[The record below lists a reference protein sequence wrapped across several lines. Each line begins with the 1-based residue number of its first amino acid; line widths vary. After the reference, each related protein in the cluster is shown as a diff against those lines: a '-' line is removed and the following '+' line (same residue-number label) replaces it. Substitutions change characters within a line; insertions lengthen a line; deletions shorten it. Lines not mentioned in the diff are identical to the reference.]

1 MKFFLPVTTSAISGA
16 ANFNKSIP
24 LFRWDDIIT
33 QKWNCSS
40 PKNMC
45 KYTESTSTLSTKAF
59 LKIKT
64 KRVLPTDTKGI
75 FSSLKC
81 VCEVNVKTTK
91 KFFEQRSDLQVAKC
105 LIVHVLPSSYN
116 VSSLE
121 LRNKR
126 KATQQ
131 GRLRVANDIVLKQVR
146 AYHERV

>member
-1 MKFFLPVTTSAISGA
+1 
-16 ANFNKSIP
+16 
-24 LFRWDDIIT
+24 
-33 QKWNCSS
+33 
-40 PKNMC
+40 MC

-91 KFFEQRSDLQVAKC
+91 KFFEQRSELQVANC

-116 VSSLE
+116 VSNLE